1 MGFGQASIMLK
12 VGFIL
17 IIVALVIQILAV
29 ALPYWYSKEVANNYD
44 VYGGLFRG
52 CAEAGNTKA
61 CNNVKNP
68 TDWWAATQAF
78 EIIGLLILVAALI
91 LCIIVLFVKD
101 MKILKMVNFILCFCS
116 CGFIIIG
123 VIIYGAESEGWLAE
137 YSGAFALAIIAGI
150 VALVA
155 GVLCL
160 LDWMKAPA

>member
-29 ALPYWYSKEVANNYD
+29 ALPYWYSKEVASNYD

-68 TDWWAATQAF
+68 TGT
-78 EIIGLLILVAALI
+78 
-91 LCIIVLFVKD
+91 
-101 MKILKMVNFILCFCS
+101 FILLASFNQYFLKKNL
-116 CGFIIIG
+116 FIPMQIFFNIF
-123 VIIYGAESEGWLAE
+123 IHLFFI
-137 YSGAFALAIIAGI
+137 
-150 VALVA
+150 
-155 GVLCL
+155 
-160 LDWMKAPA
+160 